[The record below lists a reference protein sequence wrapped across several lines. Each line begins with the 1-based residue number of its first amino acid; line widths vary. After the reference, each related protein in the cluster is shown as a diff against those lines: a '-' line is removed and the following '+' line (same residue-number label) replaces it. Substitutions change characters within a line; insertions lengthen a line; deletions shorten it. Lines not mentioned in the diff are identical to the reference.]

1 MKNLFERYVV
11 PGLVI
16 QAVMVGGGYATGR
29 ELVEFFISHGPATAL
44 MGMAVTALM
53 FSLGCMVAFELA
65 RRFHAYDYMT
75 LSRLYLGR
83 FAFLFEIG
91 YILILMLSLSVVSA
105 AAAQLIAEMLGWP
118 ELANAIMFVAVV
130 AFLVFFGSKLIER
143 VISVWSLLFYLSYG
157 LMFALVLTKFG
168 SEMANALGSV
178 PLEPLLA
185 AREGIAYT
193 GYNIVVM
200 PILIFVARHFV
211 TRREALIAGAMA
223 GPLVLLP
230 GLAFL
235 LAMIAFYPDINSAP
249 LPVTVVLDKLQIP
262 ALALLIQLV
271 ILGALIKTG
280 VGLLHG
286 LNERIA
292 RRYEDRRLAM
302 PRWLRPTVALVAMVI
317 AVYVANAVGLINL
330 IGQGYR
336 YSSAYFLV
344 VFLLPLLTVGLWR
357 ATRPAGATGSPAA
370 QATDK
375 RGNPA

>member
-29 ELVEFFISHGPATAL
+29 ELVEFFVSHGPATAL
-44 MGMAVTALM
+44 AGMAVTAFM
-53 FSLGCMVAFELA
+53 FSAGCMVAFELA
-65 RRFHAYDYMT
+65 RRFQAYDYMS

-83 FAFLFEIG
+83 LAFLFEIG
-91 YILILMLSLSVVSA
+91 YVLTLMLSLSVVSA
-105 AAAQLIAEMLGWP
+105 AAARLIAEMLGWP
-118 ELANAIMFVAVV
+118 ELANAILFVAVV
-130 AFLVFFGSKLIER
+130 AFLVFFGTKLIER
-143 VISVWSLLFYLSYG
+143 VISFWSLFFYISYG

-168 SEMANALGSV
+168 SQLSDALGSV
-178 PLEPLLA
+178 PLDAGLA
-185 AREGIAYT
+185 VREGISYT
-193 GYNIVVM
+193 GYNIVLV

-235 LAMIAFYPDINSAP
+235 LALIAFYPEINQAP
-249 LPVTVVLDKLQIP
+249 LPVTAVLEQLQVP

-292 RRYEDRRLAM
+292 RHYEDRRQAM
-302 PRWLRPTVALVAMVI
+302 PRLLRPAVALVATVI
-317 AVYVANAVGLINL
+317 AAYVANAVGLINL

-336 YSSAYFLV
+336 YSSAYFLL
-344 VFLLPLLTVGLWR
+344 VFLLPLLTIGLWR
-357 ATRPAGATGSPAA
+357 VLRPAGAAGAPAA
-370 QATDK
+370 AKAHRPD
-375 RGNPA
+375 